1 MALIHP
7 RWHTVSTAVVLLCW
21 AAVTLAQVSSNSL
34 LEPQQKQVQGTGD
47 WKKLR
52 PHEKQALAPLANQWG
67 MLTETQRGK
76 WLTIAQQFAHLTTQE
91 QQIMQD
97 RMKSWVALSPTQ
109 RSQARLNFNLV
120 QGIPKEEKKSRWDEY
135 QSLSESEKRKLSSGS
150 LAPARTAAPS
160 RRPVAPER
168 LVQPPLRTMPPQA
181 IPPRQPI
188 DGKTLLP
195 MPAPA
200 LAASAAASEPLAS
213 PPALPAETSLTSPND
228 E

>member
-1 MALIHP
+1 MHR

-21 AAVTLAQVSSNSL
+21 AAVTLAQMGSNSL
-34 LEPQQKQVQGTGD
+34 LEPPQKQVQGTGD

-52 PHEKQALAPLANQWG
+52 PHEKQALAPLASQWG
-67 MLTETQRGK
+67 TLTETQRGK
-76 WLTIAQQFAHLTTQE
+76 WLAIAQQFAHLTAQE

-109 RSQARLNFNLV
+109 RSRARLNFNLV
-120 QGIPKEEKKSRWDEY
+120 QDIPKEEKKSRWDEY
-135 QSLSESEKRKLSSGS
+135 QSLSESEKRKLSSGA
-150 LAPARTAAPS
+150 LAPARTAAPG

-181 IPPRQPI
+181 LPHRQPI

-200 LAASAAASEPLAS
+200 LAASAASSEPLVS
-213 PPALPAETSLTSPND
+213 PSDLPAQTPLKSQDD